1 MMKRFK
7 SITAYYKQ
15 RGGNTMRKRLTQIIV
30 MAMMIT
36 SIAARTSAKSDCNEP
51 VPTLFKR
58 VSPSVVFIS
67 AVSFDPFK
75 TKDRLTTSVGA
86 GFIIS
91 KEGVILT
98 NSHLV
103 FGHQTIDV
111 MLDDGFTTR
120 AELVGVDPFLD
131 LAVLRI
137 SLPGQN
143 LPVAILGDSNQV
155 QTGEDVLAIG
165 NPFGLEQTLTKGI
178 ISGVNRS
185 LSASPMSPE
194 LPLIQTDAAF
204 NPGNSGGPLVNGCGE
219 VIGINTAMFGQGESI
234 NFAVPINMAKKVLPQ
249 LLAKGRVIRPWLG
262 VGGKYVQKELGE
274 IINLSFVDGFMVET
288 VEPESPA
295 EKAGLNEGD
304 LPVTIGSTEF
314 LFGGDIITAIDGRSF
329 DGREDLASLLGA
341 LKVGDR
347 VNLTLFYKGKHR
359 EITVKLA
366 ERPILPG
373 DFQ

>member
-1 MMKRFK
+1 MKKYHISILISLVLLGMVKPESSAQSACTESVPEIFK
-7 SITAYYKQ
+7 K
-15 RGGNTMRKRLTQIIV
+15 
-30 MAMMIT
+30 
-36 SIAARTSAKSDCNEP
+36 
-51 VPTLFKR
+51 

-67 AVSFDPFK
+67 AISFDPFK
-75 TKDRLTTSVGA
+75 TKDRVSTSVGS

-91 KEGVILT
+91 KDGVILT

-111 MLDDGFTTR
+111 ILDNGFTTR

-137 SLPGQN
+137 SVPMKN
-143 LPVAILGDSNQV
+143 LPVAILGDSNKV

-178 ISGVNRS
+178 ISGVNRT
-185 LSASPMSPE
+185 LLASPMSPD

-219 VIGINTAMFGQGESI
+219 IIGINTAMLAQGENI

-249 LLAKGRVIRPWLG
+249 LLATGRVIRPWLG
-262 VGGKYVQKELGE
+262 VGGKFIQKELGQ
-274 IINLSFVDGFMVET
+274 IINLPLVDGFMVET

-295 EKAGLNEGD
+295 EQAGLNEGD
-304 LPVTIGSTEF
+304 LPVTLVGTEY
-314 LFGGDIITAIDGRSF
+314 LFGGDIIVAINGRGF
-329 DGREDLASLLGA
+329 TGRDELAKLVSSLGVGDKVRLTLYYGGETREVEMQLTERPLLLG
-341 LKVGDR
+341 
-347 VNLTLFYKGKHR
+347 
-359 EITVKLA
+359 
-366 ERPILPG
+366 
-373 DFQ
+373 DF

>member
-1 MMKRFK
+1 MKKYHISILISLVLLGMVKPESSAQSACTESVPEIFK
-7 SITAYYKQ
+7 K
-15 RGGNTMRKRLTQIIV
+15 
-30 MAMMIT
+30 
-36 SIAARTSAKSDCNEP
+36 
-51 VPTLFKR
+51 

-67 AVSFDPFK
+67 AISFDPFK
-75 TKDRLTTSVGA
+75 TKDRVSTSVGS

-91 KEGVILT
+91 KDGVILT

-111 MLDDGFTTR
+111 ILDNGFTTR

-137 SLPGQN
+137 SVPMKN
-143 LPVAILGDSNQV
+143 LPVAILGDSNKV

-178 ISGVNRS
+178 ISGVNRT
-185 LSASPMSPE
+185 LLASPMSPD

-219 VIGINTAMFGQGESI
+219 IIGINTAMLGQGDNI

-249 LLAKGRVIRPWLG
+249 LLATGRVIRPWLG
-262 VGGKYVQKELGE
+262 VGGKFIQKELGQ
-274 IINLSFVDGFMVET
+274 IINLPLVDGFMVET

-295 EKAGLNEGD
+295 EQAGLNDGD
-304 LPVTIGSTEF
+304 LPVTLVGTEY
-314 LFGGDIITAIDGRSF
+314 LFGGDIIVAINGHAFTGRDELAKLVSSLSVG
-329 DGREDLASLLGA
+329 DKVRLTLYYGGETREVEMQLTERPLLLG
-341 LKVGDR
+341 
-347 VNLTLFYKGKHR
+347 
-359 EITVKLA
+359 
-366 ERPILPG
+366 
-373 DFQ
+373 DF

>member
-1 MMKRFK
+1 MKKYHISILIFLVLLGMVKPESSAQSACTESVPEIFK
-7 SITAYYKQ
+7 K
-15 RGGNTMRKRLTQIIV
+15 
-30 MAMMIT
+30 
-36 SIAARTSAKSDCNEP
+36 
-51 VPTLFKR
+51 

-67 AVSFDPFK
+67 AISFDPFK
-75 TKDRLTTSVGA
+75 TKDRVSTSVGS

-91 KEGVILT
+91 KDGVILT

-111 MLDDGFTTR
+111 ILDNGFTTR

-137 SLPGQN
+137 SVPMKN
-143 LPVAILGDSNQV
+143 LPVAILGDSNKV

-178 ISGVNRS
+178 ISGVNRT
-185 LSASPMSPE
+185 LLASPMSPD

-219 VIGINTAMFGQGESI
+219 IIGINTAMLGQGDNI

-249 LLAKGRVIRPWLG
+249 LLATGRVIRPWLG
-262 VGGKYVQKELGE
+262 VGGKFIQKELGQ
-274 IINLSFVDGFMVET
+274 IINLPLVDGFMVET

-295 EKAGLNEGD
+295 EQAGLNEGD
-304 LPVTIGSTEF
+304 LPVTLAGTE
-314 LFGGDIITAIDGRSF
+314 
-329 DGREDLASLLGA
+329 
-341 LKVGDR
+341 
-347 VNLTLFYKGKHR
+347 
-359 EITVKLA
+359 
-366 ERPILPG
+366 
-373 DFQ
+373 

>member
-1 MMKRFK
+1 MKKYHISILISLVLLGMVKPESSAQSACTESVPEIFK
-7 SITAYYKQ
+7 K
-15 RGGNTMRKRLTQIIV
+15 
-30 MAMMIT
+30 
-36 SIAARTSAKSDCNEP
+36 
-51 VPTLFKR
+51 

-67 AVSFDPFK
+67 AISFDPFK
-75 TKDRLTTSVGA
+75 TKDRVSTSVGS

-91 KEGVILT
+91 KDGVILT

-111 MLDDGFTTR
+111 ILDNGFTTR

-137 SLPGQN
+137 SVPMKN
-143 LPVAILGDSNQV
+143 LPVAILGDSNKV

-178 ISGVNRS
+178 ISGVNRT
-185 LSASPMSPE
+185 LLASPMSPD

-219 VIGINTAMFGQGESI
+219 IIGINTAMLGQGDNI

-249 LLAKGRVIRPWLG
+249 LLATGRVIRPWLG
-262 VGGKYVQKELGE
+262 VGGKFIQKELGQ
-274 IINLSFVDGFMVET
+274 IINLPLVDGFMVET

-295 EKAGLNEGD
+295 EQAGLNEGD
-304 LPVTIGSTEF
+304 LPVTLVGTEY
-314 LFGGDIITAIDGRSF
+314 LFGGDIIVAINGHAFTGRDELAKLVSSLGVG
-329 DGREDLASLLGA
+329 DKVRLTLYYGGETREVEMQITERPLLLGE
-341 LKVGDR
+341 
-347 VNLTLFYKGKHR
+347 F
-359 EITVKLA
+359 
-366 ERPILPG
+366 
-373 DFQ
+373 

>member
-1 MMKRFK
+1 MKKYHTLIIIALVLLGTVKPKASARSACTESVPEIFK
-7 SITAYYKQ
+7 K
-15 RGGNTMRKRLTQIIV
+15 
-30 MAMMIT
+30 
-36 SIAARTSAKSDCNEP
+36 
-51 VPTLFKR
+51 
-58 VSPSVVFIS
+58 VSPSVVSIS
-67 AVSFDPFK
+67 AISFDPFK
-75 TKDRLTTSVGA
+75 TKDRLATSVGS

-111 MLDDGFTTR
+111 ILDSGFTTR

-137 SLPGQN
+137 SVPVKN
-143 LPVAILGDSNQV
+143 LPVAILGDSNKI

-194 LPLIQTDAAF
+194 LPLIQTDAAV

-219 VIGINTAMFGQGESI
+219 VIGINTAMLGQGESI
-234 NFAVPINMAKKVLPQ
+234 NFAVPINMAKKVLPE
-249 LLAKGRVIRPWLG
+249 LLARGRVIRPWLG
-262 VGGKYVQKELGE
+262 VGGKFIQKELGQV
-274 IINLSFVDGFMVET
+274 INLPLVDGFMVET

-295 EKAGLNEGD
+295 EQADLNEGD
-304 LPVTIGSTEF
+304 LPVTLAGTEY
-314 LFGGDIITAIDGRSF
+314 LFGGDIIVAINGRVFS
-329 DGREDLASLLGA
+329 GRDELSKLVSSLRVGDKVRLTLYYGGEKREVEMQLTERPLLLG
-341 LKVGDR
+341 
-347 VNLTLFYKGKHR
+347 
-359 EITVKLA
+359 
-366 ERPILPG
+366 
-373 DFQ
+373 DF